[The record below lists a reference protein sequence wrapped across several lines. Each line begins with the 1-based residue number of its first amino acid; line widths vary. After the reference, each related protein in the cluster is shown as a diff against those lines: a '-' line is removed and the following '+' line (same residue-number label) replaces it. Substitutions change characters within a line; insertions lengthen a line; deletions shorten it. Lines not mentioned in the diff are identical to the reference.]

1 MSATND
7 ERRRDLIT
15 ELFADGVPRLWCPLL
30 THYTSD
36 GDIDRARMAAHL
48 GYVSRWVKGYLI
60 PGSTGDG
67 WELSGAESREVLGF
81 ALEHARK
88 AKLRLLVGV
97 LKQDAEAARKE
108 IARTAASPGGSM
120 PQSDARSQARH
131 EPVCGY
137 TVCPP
142 TGRDLPQR
150 EIRRAV
156 TGVLELGQPTALYQL
171 PQVTQNEM
179 SPDTIA
185 RLAKS
190 FSNFYLFKDSSGA
203 DHVAQSAAPL
213 GGVFLVRGAE
223 GDYAEW
229 LHENGGPYD
238 GLLLSTANCFPRELH
253 DIIAHSEQEDTA
265 AAGAISSRLTSL
277 VTSVFQLVSDLR
289 DGNPFTNANKAMD
302 HFFAHGAKAT
312 HVPPP
317 RLHSGAILPT
327 SVIQQTGG
335 LLRDHGFMP
344 SKGYLE

>member
-1 MSATND
+1 VSGTTA
-7 ERRRDLIT
+7 ERRRELIAG
-15 ELFADGVPRLWCPLL
+15 LFPDRVPRLWCPLL
-30 THYTSD
+30 THYTCD

-67 WELSGAESREVLGF
+67 WELSRAESREVLGF

-88 AKLRLLVGV
+88 AKLRLLVGA
-97 LKQDAEAARKE
+97 LEQDAEAARKE
-108 IARTAASPGGSM
+108 IVRTAASPGGSTART
-120 PQSDARSQARH
+120 DARTQARD
-131 EPVCGY
+131 EVVCGY
-137 TVCPP
+137 AVCPP

-150 EIRRAV
+150 EIRRAL

-203 DHVAQSAAPL
+203 DHVAQSAAAL
-213 GGVFLVRGAE
+213 GGLFLVRGAE
-223 GDYAEW
+223 GDYAQW
-229 LHENGGPYD
+229 LRENGGPYD

-253 DIIAHSEQEDTA
+253 AIIAHSEEEDTA
-265 AAGAISSRLTSL
+265 AAGAISRRLTSL

-327 SVIQQTGG
+327 VVIQETGG
-335 LLRDHGFMP
+335 LLQEHGFMP
-344 SKGYLE
+344 PKGYLE